1 MKWLWLGI
9 CLMVYGPVT
18 DKAGA
23 DEGPTSSQG
32 LKSPELPQWESLL
45 PPEDLSGW
53 KILGGRARYLIEDS
67 VVIGQSTPNS
77 PNTWLITERQF
88 GDFEL
93 EYEFL
98 CDPSLNSGVQIR
110 SEAAGS
116 SARGF
121 QVEIDVDDQ
130 RKRFWSA
137 GLYEEGDRGWI
148 DDLKDNPEARAAH
161 KPHGWNHVRVVAV
174 GAHLQTWL
182 NGVAAAEVFDT
193 RRLSGFIGLQVHG
206 VGNRQDPLEIR
217 WRRLRVR
224 DLGTHRWTPLPLESH
239 QNGLQSIT
247 LPKYCSTFRVDLSS
261 EADSP
266 TVSILWKG
274 QVQLDF
280 STDSLDYSYS
290 GIVTEDSAENLKSG
304 PMGAGKDHFRG
315 RFQVFSGDEKRSC
328 LVLSDGQK
336 RLFLEAPGPPP
347 GGQIVLSGRL
357 SRIRTLEALIPA
369 ESTKKAHPKDPEGV
383 APKTSDQ

>member
-1 MKWLWLGI
+1 MKWMCLGI
-9 CLMVYGPVT
+9 CLMIFGPVT
-18 DKAGA
+18 DKTGA
-23 DEGPTSSQG
+23 DEGPTSAQG
-32 LKSPELPQWESLL
+32 LKSPLQPKWESLL

-53 KILGGRARYLIEDS
+53 KILGGSARYRVEDS

-110 SEAAGS
+110 SEAVGS
-116 SARGF
+116 GARGF

-148 DDLKDNPEARAAH
+148 DDLKDNPAARAAH
-161 KPHGWNHVRVVAV
+161 KPHDWNHVRVVAV
-174 GAHLQTWL
+174 GAHLQTWI

-217 WRRLRVR
+217 WRGLRVR
-224 DLGTHRWTPLPLESH
+224 DLGAHRWTSLPLQSDQSGPES
-239 QNGLQSIT
+239 IM
-247 LPKYCSTFRVDLSS
+247 LPKDCSTFRIDLSS
-261 EADSP
+261 EADAP
-266 TVSILWKG
+266 TVSILWRG
-274 QVQLDF
+274 RVHLDF
-280 STDSLDYSYS
+280 STDSLDYSYQ
-290 GIVTEDSAENLKSG
+290 GEVTEDAAENPKSG
-304 PMGAGKDHFRG
+304 PMGGGKDHFRG
-315 RFQVFSGDEKRSC
+315 RFQVFSGDEERSC
-328 LVLSDGQK
+328 LVLSDGQR
-336 RLFLEAPGPPP
+336 RLFLAAPGPPP
-347 GGQIVLSGRL
+347 GGQIVLSGRR
-357 SRIRTLEALIPA
+357 SRIRTLEALVPA
-369 ESTKKAHPKDPEGV
+369 ESTQKPQPKGTEDV

>member
-9 CLMVYGPVT
+9 CLMIYGPVT
-18 DKAGA
+18 DKTGA
-23 DEGPTSSQG
+23 DDGPTSSPE

-53 KILGGRARYLIEDS
+53 KILGGSARYLIEDS
-67 VVIGQSTPNS
+67 MVIGQSTPNS

-98 CDPSLNSGVQIR
+98 CDPKLNSGVQIR

-148 DDLKDNPEARAAH
+148 DDLKDNPQARAAH

-206 VGNRQDPLEIR
+206 VGIVRTR
-217 WRRLRVR
+217 WRSVGGAYGSAISVLIGGPPCHSRVTR
-224 DLGTHRWTPLPLESH
+224 TGPSRSRCPNIARP
-239 QNGLQSIT
+239 
-247 LPKYCSTFRVDLSS
+247 F
-261 EADSP
+261 
-266 TVSILWKG
+266 VSICPPKRTPQRCPSNG
-274 QVQLDF
+274 
-280 STDSLDYSYS
+280 
-290 GIVTEDSAENLKSG
+290 ED
-304 PMGAGKDHFRG
+304 
-315 RFQVFSGDEKRSC
+315 RS
-328 LVLSDGQK
+328 SS
-336 RLFLEAPGPPP
+336 
-347 GGQIVLSGRL
+347 IS
-357 SRIRTLEALIPA
+357 
-369 ESTKKAHPKDPEGV
+369 
-383 APKTSDQ
+383 

>member
-1 MKWLWLGI
+1 MKWMCLGI
-9 CLMVYGPVT
+9 CLMIFGPVT
-18 DKAGA
+18 DKTGA
-23 DEGPTSSQG
+23 DEGPTSAQG
-32 LKSPELPQWESLL
+32 LKSPLQPKWESLL

-53 KILGGRARYLIEDS
+53 KILGGSARYRVEDS

-93 EYEFL
+93 EYQFL

-110 SEAAGS
+110 SEAVGS
-116 SARGF
+116 GARGF

-148 DDLKDNPEARAAH
+148 DDLKDNPAARAAH
-161 KPHGWNHVRVVAV
+161 KPHDWNHVRVVAV
-174 GAHLQTWL
+174 GAHLQTWI

-217 WRRLRVR
+217 WRGLRVR
-224 DLGTHRWTPLPLESH
+224 DLGAHRWTSLPLQSDQSGPES
-239 QNGLQSIT
+239 IM
-247 LPKYCSTFRVDLSS
+247 LPKDCSTFRIDLSS
-261 EADSP
+261 EADAP
-266 TVSILWKG
+266 TVSILWRG
-274 QVQLDF
+274 RVHLDF
-280 STDSLDYSYS
+280 STDSLDYSYQ
-290 GIVTEDSAENLKSG
+290 GEVTEDAAENPKSG
-304 PMGAGKDHFRG
+304 PMGGGKDHFRG
-315 RFQVFSGDEKRSC
+315 RFQVFSGDEERSC
-328 LVLSDGQK
+328 LVLSDGQR
-336 RLFLEAPGPPP
+336 RLFLAAPGPPP
-347 GGQIVLSGRL
+347 GGQIVLSGRR
-357 SRIRTLEALIPA
+357 SRIRTLEALVPA
-369 ESTKKAHPKDPEGV
+369 ESTQKPQPKGTEDV